1 MMDAKR
7 WTLLIAMIG
16 ALMVTAFAK
25 DANGNDDK
33 REAMM
38 KARRAYFKVNIKP
51 KVDAQR
57 IKLEESLTTKDREEI
72 AFLREEML
80 DQKLILNEFLS
91 EARALRITGEE
102 MDEDLSLEIKAQR
115 IVMDNLFDQAE
126 VIAGKYHQE
135 IDVLLAELSAERNTW
150 RSQMQMTSGSTGSK
164 AFKEGRSEYQCAF
177 EKAKPRRGCRS
188 EQEMGEAIFLLWAVN
203 RS

>member
-25 DANGNDDK
+25 DGNENDEK
-33 REAMM
+33 REAVM
-38 KARRAYFKVNIKP
+38 KARRTYFKENIKP

-57 IKLEESLTTKDREEI
+57 IKLEESLTTKDRQEV
-72 AFLREEML
+72 AFLREEMVN
-80 DQKLILNEFLS
+80 QKLILNEFLS
-91 EARALRITGEE
+91 EARAWRIKGEE
-102 MDEDLSLEIKAQR
+102 MDEDLSLEIEAQR

-126 VIAGKYHQE
+126 VIVGKYHHE
-135 IDVLLAELSAERNTW
+135 IDVLLAELRAERNTW
-150 RSQMQMTSGSTGSK
+150 RSQVQTISGSDESK
-164 AFKEGRSEYQCAF
+164 AFKGVRAEYQGAF
-177 EKAKPRRGCRS
+177 EKAKPRCGHRS
-188 EQEMGEAIFLLWAVN
+188 EKEIGEIIFLLWDVN